1 MITIN
6 VRAIAFYLLLFLLA
20 WYGWPAW
27 VWVAARL
34 VEFPEVRWFGAGLA
48 CGVALKASWAW
59 NMALRYRRDQA
70 IDKAE
75 REYVADRRNI
85 IR

>member
-6 VRAIAFYLLLFLLA
+6 LRTIALYLLLFLLV

-34 VEFPEVRWFGAGLA
+34 VEFPEVRWFGAGLL
-48 CGVALKASWAW
+48 CGVAIRATWAW
-59 NMALRYRRDQA
+59 NAALALRRQQA
-70 IDKAE
+70 IEKAE
-75 REYVADRRNI
+75 REFNQDKRRVV
-85 IR
+85 